1 MKTIKLIPVKHSRKV
16 GDVCEMIPPNV
27 VEDCFLEVDGEVI
40 GFYIR
45 DTRKVNPTLS
55 KFVDIANSE
64 LRSKRVPKS
73 VLSRSSAINARR
85 DGGSGVEQYS
95 TIIGSVPPKPHMRRA
110 YPTRSSVHD
119 VKSAEVFIKAML
131 VVCRECEELI
141 KNLTPH
147 IYEQQVKII
156 TDAVPKQWRLGT
168 MFTSSISNFNI
179 SASYHI
185 DNANL
190 KGCVNVILSKREGS
204 RGGNLSVPDY
214 DAVFGSY
221 DNSML
226 VYPAWRNLHG
236 VTPIV
241 PTEPKGYRNTLV
253 FYPLKAFR
261 NVDNLDEKLDN
272 L

>member
-1 MKTIKLIPVKHSRKV
+1 MKIIDLKTIEHNFKV
-16 GDVCEMIPPNV
+16 GDVCEMITPNV
-27 VEDCFLEVDGEVI
+27 TEDALLSYDGEII

-45 DTRKVNPTLS
+45 DVRKHNLMLA
-55 KFVDIANSE
+55 KYLAIANAE
-64 LRSKRVPKS
+64 FRSKRVPKATM
-73 VLSRSSAINARR
+73 SRSSAVNARR
-85 DGGSGVEQYS
+85 EGGLGVEQFS

-131 VVCRECEELI
+131 NVCRESEQII
-141 KNLTPH
+141 KSLTPH
-147 IYEQQVKII
+147 IYEKQKQII
-156 TDAVPKQWRLGT
+156 EENVPEEWRLGT
-168 MFTSSISNFNI
+168 LFTSSISNYNI

-190 KGCVNVILSKREGS
+190 KGCVNVIIAKREGS
-204 RGGNLSVPDY
+204 RGGNTTVPDY
-214 DAVFGSY
+214 GATFGSF

-241 PTEPKGYRNTLV
+241 PTEPNGYRNTLV
-253 FYPLKAFR
+253 FYPLKAFK
-261 NVDNLDEKLDN
+261 NE
-272 L
+272 